1 MADEL
6 NPDVKRAY
14 ETLDAKARHYET
26 LWNYYDGNAPLK
38 YSDDRLKEVF
48 KNITARFTQ
57 NWCSV
62 VVDSVVERLE
72 LKQFQVQ
79 RDEEATNQLNDWFEA
94 SGLNL
99 DADDA
104 ELCALVTG
112 ESYVITWPNEDGA
125 LEAYYN
131 DSRMCHLFYDPENP
145 RLKRL
150 GAKWWEAESQLRLT
164 LYYPDRLEYYAADLK
179 SKGGKTAE
187 KLNHK
192 SFQRFLLDKNNPESW
207 MAENPLT
214 IVPMWHLRR
223 ETRAIKSELG
233 PSILDMQDAINK
245 LLNDMMVA
253 SEFGAFPQRYII
265 SQADLGTLKNA
276 PWEIWDIPSSDG
288 LGQPTTVGQ
297 FGEAQLGNFMD
308 QIEKLATAVS
318 KMSRTPQ
325 YYFFLGARADPS
337 GETLLAMDAPLVKKV
352 ESYIK
357 RFRREWVALGRFVAG
372 QLGLQIAPNALDVV
386 YADPRTVQPKTEAE
400 TRKTAVESGIPL
412 VTTLR
417 RDGWTPEELAQLEA
431 DKAAEREASTAALGQ
446 AMLNQMR
453 QFDQGGGPAA
463 NGVQNAP
470 AQNGAVT
477 SGAV

>member
-6 NPDVKRAY
+6 NPDVKRAVAALLEKKRSY
-14 ETLDAKARHYET
+14 DQ
-26 LWNYYDGNAPLK
+26 LWRYYDGPQPLV
-38 YSDDRLKEVF
+38 YSTERLEQVF
-48 KNITARFTQ
+48 KSITARFTQ
-57 NWCSV
+57 NWCGV
-62 VVDSVVERLE
+62 VVDSVLERLE
-72 LKQFQVQ
+72 LKQFLVQ
-79 RDEEATNQLNDWFEA
+79 NDEATTRQLNGWFES

-112 ESYVITWPNEDGA
+112 ESYVITWPNEDGE
-125 LEAYYN
+125 LEAFYN
-131 DSRMCHLFYDPENP
+131 DSRMCHIFYEPDNP
-145 RLKRL
+145 RRKRL
-150 GAKWWEAESQLRLT
+150 AAKWWGHDNGKARLT
-164 LYYPDRLEYYAADLK
+164 LYYADRLEYYESTQEMDKISQESAA
-179 SKGGKTAE
+179 
-187 KLNHK
+187 
-192 SFQRFLLDKNNPESW
+192 FQRKPLKESDLDSW
-207 MAENPLT
+207 WVENPLE
-214 IVPMWHLRR
+214 IVPVWHLRR
-223 ETRAIKSELG
+223 ERRAIKSELG
-233 PSILDMQDAINK
+233 PSILDQQDAINK
-245 LLNDMMVA
+245 LMNDMMVS
-253 SEFGAFPQRYII
+253 SEFGAFKQRYII
-265 SQADLGTLKNA
+265 SQADLGQLKNA
-276 PWEIWDIPSSDG
+276 PNEIWDLPAGDG
-288 LGQPTTVGQ
+288 LGQPTTVGE
-297 FGEAQLGNFMD
+297 FSETQLANFMD

-372 QLGLQIAPNALDVV
+372 QLGLTIAPNALDVV

-417 RDGWTPEELAQLEA
+417 RDGWTPEELAQMEA

-453 QFDQGGGPAA
+453 QFDQG
-463 NGVQNAP
+463 NGAQAAP

-477 SGAV
+477 SGPV